1 MYSVTVQKTFVDSDG
16 VEVVYAY
23 TFEDEDERVAVMNA
37 RMYASMVEYGFEL
50 RKWRPEDLAFPK
62 EQLYQFIQP
71 AVLRQLE
78 NIYPDVVRTGY
89 ASAKAYVQSYIGA
102 MFDID
107 AMLEEGDPLSLH
119 SLRLALCVSTAI
131 FVLSSTPQYSDV
143 VKQLGEHLTL
153 MLRGLKSGHRN
164 MGKET
169 IPGDPNVRCSA
180 VSLGKNGKR
189 P

>member
-1 MYSVTVQKTFVDSDG
+1 MYTVTVQKTFVDIDG
-16 VEVVYAY
+16 VEIVYAY
-23 TFEDEDERVAVMNA
+23 TFEDKNESVAMYNA
-37 RMYASMVEYGFEL
+37 RMYASMIEYGFEL
-50 RKWRPEDLAFPK
+50 KKWKPEDLAFPK

-78 NIYPDVVRTGY
+78 QIYPDVVTTGY
-89 ASAKAYVQSYIGA
+89 ASAKAYVQSYVGA
-102 MFDID
+102 MFDVD
-107 AMLEEGDPLSLH
+107 AMLSESDPLSLH
-119 SLRLALCVSTAI
+119 TLRLALCVSTAI

-164 MGKET
+164 MGKGAVTGE
-169 IPGDPNVRCSA
+169 PDVRCSA
-180 VSLGKNGKR
+180 VSLGKNVKR